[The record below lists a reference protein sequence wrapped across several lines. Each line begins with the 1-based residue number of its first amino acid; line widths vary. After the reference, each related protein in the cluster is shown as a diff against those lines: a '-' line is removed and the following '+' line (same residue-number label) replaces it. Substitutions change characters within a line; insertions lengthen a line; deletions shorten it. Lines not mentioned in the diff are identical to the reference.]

1 MAKLTRTV
9 EYIDFRYEDYVLTEE
24 ELKQWK
30 EGDEEVKQRI
40 IDDADWDLTRD
51 KQIDNYS
58 EVEFEED

>member
-9 EYIDFRYEDYVLTEE
+9 EYVDFRYEEYVLTEE
-24 ELKQWK
+24 QLKQWK
-30 EGDEEVKQRI
+30 TGDEDIQQEI

-58 EVEFEED
+58 EAEFVEE